1 MKERNS
7 TVTTKFKAVAAGVV
21 FSLLAFVGIQPAK
34 AADGVTLRMTMW
46 SSNAGHLAL
55 YNGLAADF
63 IKQNPKVKEIKL
75 ESLDFATYTQTLTT
89 QIAGGKSPDLAWI
102 LEKDAQQ
109 FRQNRLLVNVGSR
122 MKNDPEYKLNEIA
135 PGALSLWRTKD
146 NIYAYPFSTSPFAI
160 FYNADLIKAAGASDP
175 ETLRAQGKW
184 TWDAAREIAAK
195 VTNYQS
201 GNYGLTFPTFNYTTW
216 NGLASIWRGFGA
228 EAWNRTGKRCTF
240 NSKQMEDAM
249 TLFHGMIFKDGSFP
263 APGKSADFFAGNV
276 GMTLI
281 QLSRA
286 RALATSKFKWG
297 AVPLPKGPA
306 AEANVIGQAGM
317 AVLTKSKNRALATK
331 FLIFATNATNAAKY
345 VPFFPQAR
353 TPLMDPAVIAKA
365 SILNESQAKLI
376 VTDGI
381 TKGKILTSHPRIAQI
396 ELAIKSPLDQLW
408 KADADVKTV
417 LNNVCKTI
425 QPILAG

>member
-1 MKERNS
+1 MNKR
-7 TVTTKFKAVAAGVV
+7 FKAVAAGVV
-21 FSLLAFVGIQPAK
+21 VSLLALVGVQPAQ
-34 AADGVTLRMTMW
+34 AAGEVTLRMTMW

-55 YNGLAADF
+55 FNGLAADF
-63 IKQNPKVKEIKL
+63 IKQNPQVKEIKL

-109 FRQNRLLVNVGSR
+109 FRQNRLLVNVGAQ
-122 MKNDPEYKLNEIA
+122 MKSDPAYKLNEIA
-135 PGALSLWRTKD
+135 PGALSLWRTQD

-175 ETLRAQGKW
+175 ETLRSQGKW
-184 TWDAAREIAAK
+184 TWDAARDIAAK
-195 VTNYQS
+195 VTKYQS

-228 EAWNRTGKRCTF
+228 EAWSSTGKRCTF
-240 NSKQMEDAM
+240 NTKQMEDAM

-286 RALATSKFKWG
+286 GALATSKFKWG

-317 AVLTKSKNRALATK
+317 AVLSKSKNRALATK

-345 VPFFPQAR
+345 VQFFPQAR

-365 SILNESQAKLI
+365 SILNEAQAKLI

-408 KADADVKTV
+408 KADADVRTV
-417 LNNVCKTI
+417 LNNVCTTI

>member
-1 MKERNS
+1 VKAKRQ
-7 TVTTKFKAVAAGVV
+7 AVAVGVAI
-21 FSLLAFVGIQPAK
+21 SLVALLGIQPAQ
-34 AADGVTLRMTMW
+34 AAGNVTLRMTMW

-55 YNGLAADF
+55 FNGLAADF
-63 IKQNPKVKEIKL
+63 IKQNPEVKEIKL

-109 FRQNRLLVNVGSR
+109 FRQNRLLVNVGLE
-122 MKNDPEYKLNEIA
+122 MKKNASYKLNEIA
-135 PGALSLWRTKD
+135 PGALSLWQTKD

-160 FYNADLIKAAGASDP
+160 FYNSDLIKASGAQDP
-175 ETLRAQGKW
+175 EALRAQGKW
-184 TWDAAREIAAK
+184 TWDALREIASK
-195 VTNYQS
+195 VTKYQA

-216 NGLASIWRGFGA
+216 NGLASIWRGYGA
-228 EAWNRTGKRCTF
+228 EAWSSTGRRCTF
-240 NSKQMEDAM
+240 DSKEMTSAM
-249 TLFHGMIFKDGSFP
+249 TLFHNMIFKDGSFP

-276 GMTLI
+276 GMTII

-286 RALATSKFKWG
+286 GALATSKFGWG

-331 FLIFATNATNAAKY
+331 FLLFATSPENAAKY
-345 VPFFPQAR
+345 VQFFPQAR

-365 SILNESQAKLI
+365 SILNAAQAKLI

-381 TKGKILTSHPRIAQI
+381 TKGKILTSHPKISQI

-408 KADADVKTV
+408 KSDANVTSV
-417 LNNVCKTI
+417 LKNVCGAI
-425 QPILAG
+425 QPILSS